1 MEKALISTKTCDNI
15 SYLDPNKAA
24 QEFTPGF
31 ELEHLK
37 RQAKGVII
45 RGQTGCKFSYTLVL
59 TQI

>member
-1 MEKALISTKTCDNI
+1 MQKTLISTKTCDNI

-31 ELEHLK
+31 ELKHPK

-45 RGQTGCKFSYTLVL
+45 RVQTARQNIYYFLCE
-59 TQI
+59 I